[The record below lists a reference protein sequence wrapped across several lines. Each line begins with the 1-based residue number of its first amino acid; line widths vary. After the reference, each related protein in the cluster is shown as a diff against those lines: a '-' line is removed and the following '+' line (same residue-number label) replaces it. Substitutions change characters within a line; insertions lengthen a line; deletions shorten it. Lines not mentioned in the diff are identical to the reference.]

1 MTRRMAA
8 IIAAMAL
15 LGGCDKPSPVSD
27 GAEADLDAINAAK
40 PPVQPVR
47 LVALGAPDMESHELY
62 NPACTFAEPGSMA
75 ALFLG
80 FADKGAIKIG
90 NKVHI
95 LAADAGSAR
104 IEGGMR
110 SRFVGKHYVLMLGSE
125 ALEVRDP
132 QGRVLKRIAGVLRCP

>member
-1 MTRRMAA
+1 MKRMTAM
-8 IIAAMAL
+8 IAALAL

-40 PPVQPVR
+40 PPVQPIK

-80 FADKGAIKIG
+80 FADKAAIKTG

-110 SRFVGKHYVLMLGSE
+110 SRFVGKRFELMLS
-125 ALEVRDP
+125 AKSLEVRDP
-132 QGRVLKRIAGVLRCP
+132 QGRVLQRIDGVLRCS